1 MQAHFYE
8 KEIERRQRMQSIIDE
23 ITKKGS
29 FGEIEVTDF
38 APPKKWADLIAKEY
52 LGKEMKT
59 TQLRKVFTT
68 IKQIEIK
75 VKGKKDMDPFDDP
88 ALYMMLPHLAYAKA
102 RGFIKSEFYDLVK
115 TIVGDGE
122 SGKIKSVKDFKR
134 FSEFMTAI
142 VAYHKQYSK

>member
-1 MQAHFYE
+1 
-8 KEIERRQRMQSIIDE
+8 MQSIIDE